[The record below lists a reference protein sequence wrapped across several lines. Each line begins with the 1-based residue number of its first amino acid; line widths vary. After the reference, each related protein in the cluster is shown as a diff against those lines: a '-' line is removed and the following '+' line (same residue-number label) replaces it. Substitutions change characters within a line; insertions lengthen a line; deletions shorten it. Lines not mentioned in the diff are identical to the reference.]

1 MHKSKISSKQSIS
14 SKQPVKKNTNIYDN
28 YTLLRRTVLSLVEE
42 NKKLMNR
49 IETLE
54 KVFIEK
60 KDEIINKPDLK
71 EDSINIIQ
79 PVLNEFQNINIING
93 TCNDI
98 NDSSQDNS
106 IVNKKYIDSY
116 INLLNNNFEVKYN
129 SLINT
134 KKTDNDN
141 DVNLLQNLANE
152 LMKLQQG
159 IQDIQK
165 INTFDNTKTLELFT
179 AEPSIITQNNINIG
193 YNPKNKLSS
202 ITLNAA
208 NGDINCSS
216 INKTSGNLS
225 IGKNIVLNYNGNIK
239 CNCIYTIG
247 DINTTKNIIV
257 KDCIK
262 CNNIMLLNNNKIV
275 INHLGDIDCNNIS
288 CKSINIKTG
297 LIEEVNSNDPK
308 SIVNIEYLDNLPRI
322 YFAELIIENIE
333 NDKYNKDDFILY
345 QNKTTFAYTLMKFD
359 GTTFNKVN
367 VKNGSI
373 CIVNNTQDI
382 FIKLKDFNENQNWS
396 SYTTKYIDEIQQ
408 YNN

>member
-60 KDEIINKPDLK
+60 KDEIINKPILK
-71 EDSINIIQ
+71 EDSINFIQ

-129 SLINT
+129 SLINI
-134 KKTDNDN
+134 KKTDN

-275 INHLGDIDCNNIS
+275 INHLGDIDCNNIL

-297 LIEEVNSNDPK
+297 LIEEVNNNDPK

-396 SYTTKYIDEIQQ
+396 SYTTKNIDEIQQ
-408 YNN
+408 

>member
-60 KDEIINKPDLK
+60 KDEIINKPILK

-179 AEPSIITQNNINIG
+179 AEPSINTQNNINIG

-262 CNNIMLLNNNKIV
+262 CNNIMLLNNNKII

-408 YNN
+408 

>member
-60 KDEIINKPDLK
+60 KDEIINKPILK
-71 EDSINIIQ
+71 EDSINFIQ

-134 KKTDNDN
+134 KKTDND
-141 DVNLLQNLANE
+141 VNLLQNLANE

-179 AEPSIITQNNINIG
+179 AEPSINTQNNINIG

-297 LIEEVNSNDPK
+297 LIEEVNNNDPK

-396 SYTTKYIDEIQQ
+396 SYTTKYIDENQQ
-408 YNN
+408 